1 MAKVPT
7 GGGLSC
13 DKRVRRR
20 VGVKST
26 DLRATR
32 LYLPFLNILEHS
44 RVNTDLLYRTTQ
56 LRGKTLNAETVVY
69 LKAISLLL
77 PLSVENVSIE
87 DQSKCIDQ
95 VTEPVSS
102 LIILN
107 SSIEMGDSG

>member
-1 MAKVPT
+1 MI
-7 GGGLSC
+7 
-13 DKRVRRR
+13 RVENPVLRYYITVSLREPHHVVYER
-20 VGVKST
+20 LEVALRECVVIHQTSFT
-26 DLRATR
+26 HPFILRASASAIP
-32 LYLPFLNILEHS
+32 L
-44 RVNTDLLYRTTQ
+44 
-56 LRGKTLNAETVVY
+56 Y

-107 SSIEMGDSG
+107 SSIEMGDLG